1 MSRQICLTR
10 ECLGLSMRIECRICP
25 LGSGNGLWT
34 LLCAAGL
41 ANAQPTEMKVQGP
54 FHGPLEAGR
63 VLDAIADNLLAQGY
77 QEDSTQPIWRVHMQ
91 AELRRINGVSRRLAW
106 Q

>member
-10 ECLGLSMRIECRICP
+10 ECLGLNMRIECRICP

-34 LLCAAGL
+34 LLCVAGL
-41 ANAQPTEMKVQGP
+41 ADSQPTEIKVQGP
-54 FHGPLEAGR
+54 FHGASEAAR
-63 VLDAIADNLLAQGY
+63 VLDAIAENLLAQGY
-77 QEDSTQPIWRVHMQ
+77 PHVCEEPIWRLHMQ
-91 AELRRINGVSRRLAW
+91 AELRRLGGHSRRLAW